1 MEAAKRGRKALDG
14 HAKNLLNP
22 KAEPIEPNKD
32 DADALG
38 AHLDAIQMNPSL
50 AENVGGNLGDSLPDH
65 QLQLAGKLASTL
77 NYFSS
82 IKPKSAQGASLDKVM
97 PPSQKEMHHYRRQ
110 LEVAQN
116 PALVYQ
122 RAKEA
127 QLQPGDLNTLQS
139 VYPKLHQQMVNKAGD
154 AIVDHKTQGLELPK
168 HAKHGLGMLMQQ
180 NLGFCQTPAAMQ
192 AIISANA
199 PSEPPRKDKGTPAKA
214 VDESNKQAQIEATAD
229 QSRRLDRKTQ

>member
-1 MEAAKRGRKALDG
+1 
-14 HAKNLLNP
+14 
-22 KAEPIEPNKD
+22 
-32 DADALG
+32 
-38 AHLDAIQMNPSL
+38 
-50 AENVGGNLGDSLPDH
+50 
-65 QLQLAGKLASTL
+65 
-77 NYFSS
+77 
-82 IKPKSAQGASLDKVM
+82 
-97 PPSQKEMHHYRRQ
+97 
-110 LEVAQN
+110 
-116 PALVYQ
+116 VYQ

-127 QLQPGDLNTLQS
+127 QLQPGDLNTLQN

-168 HAKHGLGMLMQQ
+168 HARRGLGMLMQQ
-180 NLGFCQTPAAMQ
+180 NLGFCQTPTAMQ